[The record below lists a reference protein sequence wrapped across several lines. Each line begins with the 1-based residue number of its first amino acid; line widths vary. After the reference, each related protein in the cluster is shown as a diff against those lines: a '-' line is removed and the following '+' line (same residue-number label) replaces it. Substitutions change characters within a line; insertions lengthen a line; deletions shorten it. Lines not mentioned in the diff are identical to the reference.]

1 MSHFNHI
8 KFFRVLRVTFTFLIV
23 MSFLLPSFE
32 AEARITDADRKNLI
46 NLAGKQ
52 RMLIQK
58 MSKEAALI
66 ALGVNVQQNLINLK
80 QSRNLFDNTLKG
92 IRDGDKSLGLIKI
105 YKGMLIRKLNTIEE
119 IWQNFRKPID
129 EILLTGTASKEDI
142 REIFDLNIE
151 LLKQAN
157 IFVRFAEVKLA
168 TAGDPNIAKLINVS
182 GRQRMLSQKM
192 SKEFFFAK
200 LGYKGEINK
209 ENLQKTIKLF
219 TSSLEDLISGNEKEN
234 LMPAPTSKIAN
245 QLYKVKEVWDEMKE
259 NLEPILIGTANY
271 ENVVNVE
278 RLNMQLLKESNKA
291 VQLYEKL

>member
-1 MSHFNHI
+1 
-8 KFFRVLRVTFTFLIV
+8 